1 MSSTLKS
8 PVSTAEVEE
17 IHDKPYGEESLAPQ
31 EARIMDRWS
40 YFFAWLGGCVSIG
53 TFTAGSSLV
62 GTLNLLQSTL
72 AIAIGCFVIGVFLA
86 INGAAGHKYGIPFM
100 VQARSAFGFAGTR
113 LPGLIRAVPALVWY
127 GFQSWIG
134 AGALNTC
141 SAVLFGYS
149 NIWLFFIGFQALQ
162 IGLSVLGFHGIKW
175 LENIGSFFIIA
186 CLIYMF
192 ISVVGKYGEVLGDKL
207 VGIEG
212 SWGIEFWGATM
223 LFLGIY
229 STMMLN
235 VSDYS
240 RELHHDTKRGILV
253 TIYSLSILPAT
264 LFMGLIGVMVS
275 TATGVVDPIE
285 VFTSA
290 VDNKPLLITTLL
302 FIAFAQVTTNILN
315 NCIPPTY
322 VMMDIFGFSFKKA
335 SVITGVLAFATCPWL
350 LVTAES
356 ADGLIIFIKTY
367 SAFIGPILAVL
378 IVDYYLIRNRT
389 LIVSQYYDSEGPYK
403 GINWAAY
410 IAVFAGV
417 PVALYFSNVSFYASL
432 LPSAIVY
439 YLLMKSKMVGSE
451 RFCQ

>member
-1 MSSTLKS
+1 
-8 PVSTAEVEE
+8 
-17 IHDKPYGEESLAPQ
+17 
-31 EARIMDRWS
+31 
-40 YFFAWLGGCVSIG
+40 
-53 TFTAGSSLV
+53 
-62 GTLNLLQSTL
+62 
-72 AIAIGCFVIGVFLA
+72 
-86 INGAAGHKYGIPFM
+86 
-100 VQARSAFGFAGTR
+100 
-113 LPGLIRAVPALVWY
+113 
-127 GFQSWIG
+127 
-134 AGALNTC
+134 
-141 SAVLFGYS
+141 
-149 NIWLFFIGFQALQ
+149 
-162 IGLSVLGFHGIKW
+162 
-175 LENIGSFFIIA
+175 
-186 CLIYMF
+186 
-192 ISVVGKYGEVLGDKL
+192 
-207 VGIEG
+207 
-212 SWGIEFWGATM
+212 
-223 LFLGIY
+223 
-229 STMMLN
+229 MMLN

-290 VDNKPLLITTLL
+290 VDNKPLLVTTLL

-335 SVITGVLAFATCPWL
+335 SVITGLLAFATCPWL

-389 LIVSQYYDSEGPYK
+389 LIVSQFYDADGPYK

-439 YLLMKSKMVGSE
+439 YLLMKNKMVGSE
-451 RFCQ
+451 RFSQ